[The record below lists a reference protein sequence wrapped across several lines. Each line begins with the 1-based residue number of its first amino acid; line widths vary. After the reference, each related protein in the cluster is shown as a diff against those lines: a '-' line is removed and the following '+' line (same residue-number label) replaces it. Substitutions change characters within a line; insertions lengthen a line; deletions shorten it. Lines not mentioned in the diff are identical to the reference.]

1 MKLRHVARRLRGAA
15 DYLADYRRFDRLL
28 RSKAGP
34 FPPLRWV
41 ERLAVV
47 GEDVAATEFD
57 RHYVYHTAWAARVLS
72 QTGSGVHH
80 DFGSLLYFATLVSAF
95 RPVRFY
101 DYRPAALELTGL
113 ESGHADL
120 TALPFP
126 EGSLES
132 VSCMHVVEHI
142 GLGRYGDPLDAHGD
156 SRACSELQRVLAPG
170 GDLLFVVPVGRPRV
184 CFNAHRV
191 YSYAMVLALFP
202 GCELLQFSLAP
213 DPGHGADW
221 IEGAPPEAVAE
232 QEYGCGCF
240 WFRKRPGGEHPGVDT
255 RETAP

>member
-1 MKLRHVARRLRGAA
+1 MKLRHVARRLRGSA
-15 DYLADYRRFDRLL
+15 DYLADYRRYARMMGTQ
-28 RSKAGP
+28 AGP
-34 FPPLRWV
+34 FPPLSWD
-41 ERLAVV
+41 ERHAVV
-47 GEDVAATEFD
+47 GENTDTTEFD

-72 QTGSGVHH
+72 RTGSAVHH
-80 DFGSLLYFATLVSAF
+80 DFGSLLYFATMVSAF

-126 EGSLES
+126 AGSLAS

-142 GLGRYGDPLDAHGD
+142 GLGRYGDPLDPHGD

-191 YSYAMVLALFP
+191 YSYAMVLDMFP
-202 GCELLQFSLAP
+202 ECDLVQFNLAP
-213 DPGHGADW
+213 DPGYGADW
-221 IEGAPPEAVAE
+221 IEVASPDTVAE

-240 WFRKRPGGEHPGVDT
+240 WLRKRQGDDQQRGEI
-255 RETAP
+255 REAAL